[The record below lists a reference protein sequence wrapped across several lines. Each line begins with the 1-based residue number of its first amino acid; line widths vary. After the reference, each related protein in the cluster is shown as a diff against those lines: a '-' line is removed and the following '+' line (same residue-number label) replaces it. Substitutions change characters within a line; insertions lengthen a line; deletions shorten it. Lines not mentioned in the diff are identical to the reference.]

1 MLNKNQLWGKMRR
14 LAITLPAALL
24 AALLVVQPVLAA
36 APAAKPASALDI
48 GCEDGICRFELD
60 LGTAV
65 NNLLPPSAQFL
76 LQVVQDGLVQLPNG
90 MSVQVRDNVVLT
102 LPMGTLVLPD
112 ADLTLEFGPDRR
124 IVAIHGTALTPVPTF
139 GLLDGLQWITPARV
153 DVGFEPGSALT
164 DVQVPLDPDR
174 RYFRMTMEAGL
185 SALSRG
191 DGPGLALEVPSGQR
205 VTLLIDMLQPLLY
218 VNGQVNLRYTGGL
231 AFMREMVDPV
241 GALAWWPTGLAL
253 PQTIEVGVIGMV
265 GQGVSPNLELKAGYR
280 VEPGMIGQWFHLDGA
295 LVEAEG
301 SIVLG
306 PDGLL
311 LAGKAHSALAPEA
324 LADGEAM
331 AQLYIPFDPAQPAA
345 DAPVAAVAPEPEPN
359 LGVEPVAATVTL
371 ADEPAR
377 PDRLTRL
384 VESSR
389 QGLITGA
396 NVVADNARL
405 GYGAVVQ
412 GADAGADWIGTA
424 VAGRAHAINDQWC
437 AVTNRCEQTVA
448 EAQDPGRVAAAVHD

>member
-1 MLNKNQLWGKMRR
+1 MLNKNHIWRKMRR
-14 LAITLPAALL
+14 LAVTLPAALL
-24 AALLVVQPVLAA
+24 AVLLVVQPVLAA

-60 LGTAV
+60 LGMAV
-65 NNLLPPSAQFL
+65 TNLLPPSAQFL

-124 IVAIHGTALTPVPTF
+124 VVAIHGSALTPVPTF

-153 DVGFEPGSALT
+153 DIGFEPGSALT
-164 DVQVPLDPDR
+164 DIQIPLDPDR

-205 VTLLIDMLQPLLY
+205 VTLLVDPLQPLLY
-218 VNGQVNLRYTGGL
+218 VNGQVSLRYTGGL
-231 AFMREMVDPV
+231 AFVREFVDPA
-241 GALAWWPTGLAL
+241 GGLAWWPTGLAL
-253 PQTIEVGVIGMV
+253 PQTIEVGVTGMV

-280 VEPGMIGQWFHLDGA
+280 VESGLIGQWFHLDGA

-324 LADGEAM
+324 LAGSEAM
-331 AQLYIPFDPAQPAA
+331 AQLYIPFDPAQPTVDESMAEA
-345 DAPVAAVAPEPEPN
+345 TPEPAPS
-359 LGVEPVAATVTL
+359 LGVEPVTATVTQS
-371 ADEPAR
+371 DEPAR

-396 NVVADNARL
+396 NVVAETAQL

-412 GADAGADWIGTA
+412 GADAGVVWIGAA
-424 VAGRAHAINDQWC
+424 VAGRVHAAGDQWC
-437 AVTNRCEQTVA
+437 AVTNRCDQAVA